1 MQIESIK
8 SQTEKISSYEAKKS
22 EVDKAVL
29 LFSGGLDT
37 SVMVK
42 YIQDKYEAD
51 VATLTIDI
59 GQPGINLEKVKQK
72 AKNLGATEA
81 FVVDLKE
88 EFANNYITKAIKA
101 NALYQDKY
109 PLSTAIARYLK
120 VKKAVEIAK
129 KVNADAI
136 AHGSTGKGNDQ
147 VRFDSA
153 IQAVAPN
160 IKVLAPVR
168 EWGMTRDKELKYAK
182 KHNIPVEATS
192 EKPYSTDEN
201 LWGKSSECGPL
212 ENPAKEP
219 PENVF
224 EVVTIPEKAPNEP
237 EYIDIKFKNGIPTA
251 LNGQKMELTQLIKKT
266 NQIAGKNGVGIIDM
280 TEDRVVGLKSREI
293 YECPAAV
300 TILKAHESLQK
311 YCSTKH
317 ENSFKNKVEQK
328 WEEMAYSGLWFD
340 PLMDHLNQF
349 LDSINKQIN
358 GKVTIKLYKG
368 SAQVVGRSS
377 PNALYDKDLAT
388 YEEGETFN
396 QKASPGFIEL
406 WNLQTKLAN
415 EIGKKSNK

>member
-168 EWGMTRDKELKYAK
+168 EWSMPRDKELKYAK
-182 KHNIPVEATS
+182 KHGIPVEASS

-201 LWGKSSECGPL
+201 IWGKSSECGPL
-212 ENPAKEP
+212 EVPAQEP
-219 PENVF
+219 PKNVF
-224 EVVTIPEKAPNEP
+224 EFVTIFLSVIFLSN
-237 EYIDIKFKNGIPTA
+237 
-251 LNGQKMELTQLIKKT
+251 
-266 NQIAGKNGVGIIDM
+266 V
-280 TEDRVVGLKSREI
+280 R
-293 YECPAAV
+293 
-300 TILKAHESLQK
+300 
-311 YCSTKH
+311 CS
-317 ENSFKNKVEQK
+317 
-328 WEEMAYSGLWFD
+328 
-340 PLMDHLNQF
+340 
-349 LDSINKQIN
+349 
-358 GKVTIKLYKG
+358 
-368 SAQVVGRSS
+368 
-377 PNALYDKDLAT
+377 
-388 YEEGETFN
+388 
-396 QKASPGFIEL
+396 
-406 WNLQTKLAN
+406 
-415 EIGKKSNK
+415 